1 MINISFIRPHLDYG
15 DAIFDQAYN
24 KSFHESLESLQY
36 NASLAITRAIRG
48 TSKQKL
54 YQDLGL
60 ESPQHRRW
68 FLKPAFSTR
77 FLKMNLEFTFMRN
90 YLFKPPLITKD
101 RLEICPF
108 FLLNTI
114 SS

>member
-1 MINISFIRPHLDYG
+1 MYIYIYIYMTYIIISFIRPHLDYG

-24 KSFHESLESLQY
+24 KSFHESLEFLQY

-54 YQDLGL
+54 QQELDL

-68 FLKPAFSTR
+68 FRKLYIF
-77 FLKMNLEFTFMRN
+77 
-90 YLFKPPLITKD
+90 
-101 RLEICPF
+101 
-108 FLLNTI
+108 
-114 SS
+114 